1 MLSAIIF
8 SAMSVGQ
15 SSAWAPDYKKARLAA
30 DKIFKLIDRETKINP
45 FSTEGLQ
52 PVSTYI

>member
-1 MLSAIIF
+1 
-8 SAMSVGQ
+8 MSVGQ

-45 FSTEGLQ
+45 FSRSTEGLQ